1 MWLHGRWW
9 GQARHSSGRQ
19 EGSGFSSE
27 RNGSISGLNRE
38 VTCLHLCLKMISL
51 AAALRILQWYW
62 ICTMLSALP
71 WVNRLTIWGIKNLAC
86 SGPRPWGTLESSVRF
101 PAALWIHWLL
111 FSSVVNPTLK
121 GRWTL
126 STAEAHPVPRS
137 CWRGFTAA
145 GGTWPGFEFYLFWE
159 DLAVSTNRL
168 HTLNVY
174 FRKWRYVAHSSC
186 MLVYWTVIHG
196 FISFHKVIFRLEIW
210 TQKCTFSLQNT
221 ECIA

>member
-1 MWLHGRWW
+1 MVGP
-9 GQARHSSGRQ
+9 GSSLLRP
-19 EGSGFSSE
+19 SGGLRLFLWVEWQHFRTEQRSDMFAPVLENDLS
-27 RNGSISGLNRE
+27 GCSIENLTMILNLYY
-38 VTCLHLCLKMISL
+38 VKWT
-51 AAALRILQWYW
+51 
-62 ICTMLSALP
+62 SALP
-71 WVNRLTIWGIKNLAC
+71 WVNRLTIREIKNLAC
-86 SGPRPWGTLESSVRF
+86 SGSRPWGTLESSVRF

-174 FRKWRYVAHSSC
+174 FRKWRYIAHSSC